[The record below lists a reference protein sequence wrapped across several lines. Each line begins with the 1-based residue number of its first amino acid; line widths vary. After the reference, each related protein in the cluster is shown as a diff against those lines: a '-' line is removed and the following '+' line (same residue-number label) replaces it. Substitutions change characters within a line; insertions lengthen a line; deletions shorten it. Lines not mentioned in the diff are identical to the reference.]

1 MPPETL
7 VPHKTL
13 GKVQVKRAE
22 LIQAANQALLRMRP
36 IAYRKELYPIL
47 VRLILV
53 PLGILMAD

>member
-22 LIQAANQALLRMRP
+22 LIQAANQALLGMQPIPHRM
-36 IAYRKELYPIL
+36 ELHPIL

-53 PLGILMAD
+53 RLGILMAD